1 MDTRTFDKFR
11 DVELTRSTTAQGLNK
26 NKIYCL
32 VNQIVF
38 VLI

>member
-1 MDTRTFDKFR
+1 MNTRTFDKSR
-11 DVELTRSTTAQGLNK
+11 DVESTGSTMTHGLNK
-26 NKIYCL
+26 NKIYYL